1 MRILIVEDDVAGRFL
16 LQQFLEPLGEI
27 HSADDGE
34 AAVEIFKSALDNGVP
49 FHLIFLDIMLPKLD
63 GQEAL
68 KNMRM
73 IEKERGVKQ
82 RDAAKVVMTTALS
95 DPNNVLKAL
104 HEGHA
109 DTYLVKPIE
118 NVKMMQELKKIGVA
132 VDD

>member
-27 HSADDGE
+27 RSANDGE
-34 AAVEIFKSALDNGVP
+34 AAVEMFKVALDTEDP

-68 KNMRM
+68 KKMRK
-73 IEKERGVKQ
+73 IENERGVKQ
-82 RDAAKVVMTTALS
+82 SDAAKVVMTTALS

-118 NVKMMQELKKIGVA
+118 NVKMMQELKKIGIA
-132 VDD
+132 VDG

>member
-16 LQQFLEPLGEI
+16 LQQFLKPLGEI
-27 HSADDGE
+27 DSADDGE
-34 AAVEIFKSALDNGVP
+34 AAVEIFKSALDTGDP
-49 FHLIFLDIMLPKLD
+49 FNLIFLDIMLPKLD

-68 KNMRM
+68 KKMRM

-82 RDAAKVVMTTALS
+82 GDAAKVVMTTALS

-118 NVKMMQELKKIGVA
+118 NVKMMQELKKIGIS
-132 VDD
+132 VDG

>member
-16 LQQFLEPLGEI
+16 LQQFLGPLGEI
-27 HSADDGE
+27 QIADDGE
-34 AAVEIFKSALDNGVP
+34 VAVEMFKSALEAKDP
-49 FHLIFLDIMLPKLD
+49 FHLIFLDIMLPILD
-63 GQEAL
+63 GQDAL
-68 KNMRM
+68 KQMRK
-73 IEKERGVKQ
+73 IENELGVKQ
-82 RDAAKVVMTTALS
+82 SDAAKVVMTTALS

-118 NVKMMQELKKIGVA
+118 NVKLMQELTKIGIA